1 MEIALTN
8 ADFESDEEVNL
19 TRDKIKIF
27 AQEIAEMV
35 LKGKALDIKKAIHNA
50 RYLAEIDRR
59 IANVEAG
66 KNLITFTEEELKKF
80 TDDNSICKQD

>member
-19 TRDKIKIF
+19 TRDEIKIF

-35 LKGKALDIKKAIHNA
+35 LKGKSLDIKKAIHNA

-66 KNLITFTEEELKKF
+66 KI
-80 TDDNSICKQD
+80 